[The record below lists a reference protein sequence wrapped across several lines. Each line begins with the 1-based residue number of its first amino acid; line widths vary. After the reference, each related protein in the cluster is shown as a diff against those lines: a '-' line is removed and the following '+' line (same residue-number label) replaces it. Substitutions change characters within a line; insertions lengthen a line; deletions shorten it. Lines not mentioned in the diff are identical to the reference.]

1 MISTFVHGILDY
13 IWSALLIAGPWLF
26 GYNRVGIETYIT
38 DTIAA
43 IVLTY
48 SMFTRYELSFFK
60 NISTRTHL
68 WFDLALGAF
77 LTASPW
83 LFGFSDKVYLP
94 HVVFGIFSIVVS
106 LLTKRESTIEEAEIN
121 NTDTDRVIFLK

>member
-13 IWSALLIAGPWLF
+13 IWSALLIAAPWLF

-77 LTASPW
+77 LAASPW
-83 LFGFSDKVYLP
+83 LFGFSGKVYFP

-106 LLTKRESTIEEAEIN
+106 LLTKRKSTIEEAEIN